1 MLSWD
6 DLLYVKAI
14 ADARSLG
21 GAAQSMGLTH
31 STVWRRLGQIE
42 DNLRSRLFVRSK
54 SGYTLTPCGEDMVWL
69 ANRIAEDIT
78 TFERRTAGQDLRQ
91 SGELRITTN
100 DMVLLH
106 LLTNVLAGFR
116 RAYPEITLDI
126 IVSNT
131 LLNLSKRDADVAI
144 RATYQESRSLLGRCI
159 SPIAWAVFG
168 ANSLEGTRFNL
179 LADPARH
186 TWVAFADDTA
196 LARSTKWLKDH
207 GVDGSRIVYKVN
219 TLLGIAEAVANEIG
233 LALLPCYIGE
243 NTPGI
248 ARLSPPLPELEG
260 QLWIVAHPDLK
271 RTGRVGAFLDFC
283 EAEMVRRCAP
293 VCSSSPAEDAP

>member
-6 DLLYVKAI
+6 DFVYVKAI
-14 ADARSLG
+14 ADSKSLV
-21 GAAQSMGLTH
+21 GAAQSLGVDH
-31 STVWRRLGQIE
+31 STVWRRLKQIE
-42 DNLRSRLFVRSK
+42 NDLRSRLFNRSK
-54 SGYTLTPCGEDMVWL
+54 SGYTLTPCGEDMVRL
-69 ANRIAEDIT
+69 ADGIAEDIT
-78 TFERRTAGQDLRQ
+78 AFERRTAGQDVRP

-106 LLTNVLAGFR
+106 LLTDVLAGFR

-144 RATYQESRSLLGRCI
+144 RATYQETRSLTGRCI

-168 ANSLEGTRFNL
+168 ANSFDGMRFDL
-179 LADPARH
+179 LTDPVRH

-196 LARSTKWLKDH
+196 LARPARWLNEH
-207 GVDGSRIVYKVN
+207 GVDESRIVYKVN
-219 TLLGIAEAVANEIG
+219 TLLGIAEAVANKIG

-243 NTPGI
+243 ATPGI

-260 QLWIVAHPDLK
+260 QLWIVVHPDLK
-271 RTGRVGAFLDFC
+271 RSGRVGAFLDFC
-283 EAEMVRRCAP
+283 EAEIVKRCASMCHSP
-293 VCSSSPAEDAP
+293 PAESTL

>member
-6 DLLYVKAI
+6 DFVYVKAI
-14 ADARSLG
+14 ADSKSLV
-21 GAAQSMGLTH
+21 GAAQSLGVDH
-31 STVWRRLGQIE
+31 STVWRRLKQIE
-42 DNLRSRLFVRSK
+42 NDLRSRLFNRSK
-54 SGYTLTPCGEDMVWL
+54 SGYTLTPCGEDMVRL
-69 ANRIAEDIT
+69 ADGIAEDIT
-78 TFERRTAGQDLRQ
+78 AFERRTAGQDVRP

-106 LLTNVLAGFR
+106 LLTDVLAGFR

-144 RATYQESRSLLGRCI
+144 RATYQETRSLTGRCI

-168 ANSLEGTRFNL
+168 ANSFDGMRFDL
-179 LADPARH
+179 LTDPVRH

-196 LARSTKWLKDH
+196 LARPARWLNEH
-207 GVDGSRIVYKVN
+207 GVDESRIVYKVN
-219 TLLGIAEAVANEIG
+219 TLLGIAEAVANKIG

-243 NTPGI
+243 ATPGI

-260 QLWIVAHPDLK
+260 QLWIVVHPDLK
-271 RTGRVGAFLDFC
+271 RSGRVGAFLDFC
-283 EAEMVRRCAP
+283 EAEIVKRCASM
-293 VCSSSPAEDAP
+293 CHSPPAASTL

>member
-196 LARSTKWLKDH
+196 LGRSTKWLKDH
-207 GVDGSRIVYKVN
+207 GVDESRIVYKVN

>member
-6 DLLYVKAI
+6 DFLYVKAI
-14 ADARSLG
+14 ADSRSLG
-21 GAAQSMGLTH
+21 GAARSLGLTH

-42 DNLRSRLFVRSK
+42 SNLKSRLFNRSK
-54 SGYTLTPCGEDMVWL
+54 SGYTLTPCGEDMVRL
-69 ANRIAEDIT
+69 ADRIAEDIT
-78 TFERRTAGQDLRQ
+78 TFERRTTGQDLRR

-106 LLTNVLAGFR
+106 LLTDVLAGFR
-116 RAYPEITLDI
+116 RAYPKITLNI

-144 RATYQESRSLLGRCI
+144 RATYQESGSLIGRCI

-168 ANSLEGTRFNL
+168 ANSFDGTRFNL
-179 LADPARH
+179 LADPVRH

-196 LARSTKWLKDH
+196 LARPAKWLKDH
-207 GVDGSRIVYKVN
+207 GVDESRIVYKVN

-283 EAEMVRRCAP
+283 EAEMVKRCAP
-293 VCSSSPAEDAP
+293 VCNSSPAEGAS